1 MAQEFTINSSTIEN
15 KINQLLPS
23 QGGSGAGIDFSAST
37 MVIPIVD
44 LTESAEGS
52 GLRED
57 LQKSFSHNS
66 VTSFSVTNTTT
77 TIINTTGYFRVF
89 GNVSLTIGGSIRT
102 SEFILNDGATDKTI
116 WKTSTV
122 AVSSTNSLPNP
133 NFDFIVFLGA
143 GDSLKVTCTTLAIAT
158 GCTRQIA
165 TITGD
170 LVNPL

>member
-1 MAQEFTINSSTIEN
+1 MAEEFVIKSTTLED

-23 QGGSGAGIDFSAST
+23 QGGFEAGVDLSASS
-37 MVIPIVD
+37 MIVPIID

-52 GLRED
+52 NIRAD
-57 LQKSFSHNS
+57 LQSAMSLNS
-66 VTSFSVTNTTT
+66 ITSFAVSSTTST
-77 TIINTTGYFRVF
+77 LINTTGYFRVF
-89 GNVSLTIGGSIRT
+89 GNVSLTIGGSVRT

-122 AVSSTNSLPNP
+122 AISSTNSLPNP

-143 GDSLKVTCTTLAIAT
+143 GDSLKVTSTTLSIAT